1 VTKVTAKCTCWTC
14 GNTFGFTAS
23 RQNRAAA
30 ESFKEWAED
39 NITECSVCEAARKA
53 KEREAENA
61 AAAEEAA
68 KVGWPQLT
76 GSAKQIA
83 WATTIRQGILS
94 KLTADIKP
102 ESAAL
107 LAKCIEVLV
116 SGKTDASWWI
126 DRRESILIR
135 GELNRIAA
143 EIAANPEPEAAQ
155 EAVQHPVKEAE
166 KETVTIAEPQDRKHD
181 GIVDIQVTDQS
192 VTVKY
197 RKDDNFRDLVKDL
210 GYTWDASTFS
220 WSMQIGA
227 RTGTAKERAA
237 ELGNKLLNAGFAI
250 RIQDANTLKDAINGN
265 YKPMTH
271 RWVAMLRDQFFITWA
286 KSDDLYKTAR
296 SLPTAKY
303 HAPGVLVR
311 ETEYE
316 AVADFA
322 QAYDF
327 KLTAGAQELMDKMR
341 ASSATVLPGAAKE
354 PQYNENAP
362 QSILGS
368 SREIISDLKD

>member
-1 VTKVTAKCTCWTC
+1 VTKAT
-14 GNTFGFTAS
+14 
-23 RQNRAAA
+23 
-30 ESFKEWAED
+30 
-39 NITECSVCEAARKA
+39 
-53 KEREAENA
+53 
-61 AAAEEAA
+61 
-68 KVGWPQLT
+68 WPQLT
-76 GSAKQIA
+76 GSDKQVA
-83 WATTIRQGILS
+83 WATKIRQDILG
-94 KLTADIKP
+94 KLASGIKP
-102 ESAAL
+102 ECADL
-107 LAKCIEVLV
+107 LARCIDRITAEHT
-116 SGKTDASWWI
+116 SASWWI
-126 DRRESILIR
+126 DRRETILIR

-143 EIAANPEPEAAQ
+143 AIAANPEPEAAQ
-155 EAVQHPVKEAE
+155 EAVQHPAKAAE
-166 KETVTIAEPQDRKHD
+166 TEKTIAEPQDRKHG
-181 GIVDIQVTDQS
+181 GIVGIQVTDQS
-192 VTVKY
+192 VSAKY
-197 RKDDNFRDLVKDL
+197 RKDDDFRDLVKDL
-210 GYTWDASTFS
+210 GYTWDSKTFA

-227 RTGTAKERAA
+227 RTGTAIERAA

-250 RIQDANTLKDAINGN
+250 RIQDANTLRDAVEGN
-265 YKPMTH
+265 YKPMAH

-354 PQYNENAP
+354 PQYNENTP
-362 QSILGS
+362 HGILGS